1 MVSSPA
7 LPMQGSRLPMAIAR
21 TADSGARPA
30 PDATLADRVTA
41 LIAADIRARAYPVN
55 TRLPSEQSMTEQY
68 GVSRT
73 VVREAIARLKSEGL
87 VETRQGSGTVVRD
100 LKASDTFRLGLGAPS
115 VPDDPAR
122 GVLRILELRRGIEA
136 EMAALAAERRTTAEM
151 TQIQQALRA
160 IATAVKDGGDGVRE
174 DLAYHIAI
182 SRATHNAHYTD
193 LLGLLTRAL
202 HDAIRLTRTNEARR
216 ADLTAQVLAEHEA
229 ISEAIRS
236 RDAAAARTAA
246 FLHMRNTAVRI
257 EQAGQ
262 DFWTGD
268 SRAAAR
274 RLERA
279 LIGGDGQAGARRK
292 KRP

>member
-1 MVSSPA
+1 
-7 LPMQGSRLPMAIAR
+7 MATSR
-21 TADSGARPA
+21 TADPAARPA

-41 LIAADIRARAYPVN
+41 LIAADIRSRAYPVN

-100 LKASDTFRLGLGAPS
+100 LKVSDAFRLGLGAPS
-115 VPDDPAR
+115 VDDDPAR

-136 EMAALAAERRTTAEM
+136 EMAALAAERRTAAEM

-160 IATAVKDGGDGVRE
+160 IAAAVKEGGDGVQE
-174 DLAYHIAI
+174 DLAFHIAI
-182 SRATHNAHYTD
+182 SRAAHNAHYTD

-216 ADLTAQVLAEHEA
+216 ADLAAQVLAEHEA
-229 ISEAIRS
+229 ICEAIRS

-246 FLHMRNTAVRI
+246 FLHMHNTAARI
-257 EQAGQ
+257 EQADK

-268 SRAAAR
+268 SRAMAR
-274 RLERA
+274 RVERA
-279 LIGGDGQAGARRK
+279 SIAGGEGRTPARNRR
-292 KRP
+292 RP